1 MGTHAVPGS
10 GCVPVCGVPGT
21 HVGPRRP
28 SVGLTSLSAG
38 GVVPTTPQEKRSADC
53 LVVLNCVFLGP
64 ALAHAIYFP
73 CSSSG
78 LWLFCLT
85 KWIAFSTL
93 RRSLR
98 TGRAQF
104 SMEFHDA
111 QGPVGWRAQLYFFL
125 WPGAD
130 AMPRWRQAL
139 FRVSWENKRTL
150 WPWGRPK
157 L

>member
-1 MGTHAVPGS
+1 M
-10 GCVPVCGVPGT
+10 
-21 HVGPRRP
+21 
-28 SVGLTSLSAG
+28 
-38 GVVPTTPQEKRSADC
+38 PTTPQEKRSADC

-64 ALAHAIYFP
+64 ALAHTIYSP

-85 KWIAFSTL
+85 KWVAFSTL

-111 QGPVGWRAQLYFFL
+111 QGPVGCLSPA
-125 WPGAD
+125 
-130 AMPRWRQAL
+130 
-139 FRVSWENKRTL
+139 
-150 WPWGRPK
+150 WGRHNALLVAGTLPCFLGEQK
-157 L
+157 DTVAMGPPQTLSLQPGLGWGSASVVTRAGYY